1 MKFYRKNT
9 KVVASL
15 LLIFFVTSIFL
26 LAGCSKKKEEVKE
39 EAAVPVKVMKT
50 AKSNIED
57 IVTFTGQI
65 EAGDEV
71 KVVGK
76 ISGRVKEVNFEIG
89 DYVQAGEPLVILE
102 TDELYDQLSQAEAT
116 LASAKANLAANES
129 GSLPQ
134 QLEQAKSAFE
144 QAEANYFNVKADY
157 ERMKALY
164 EADAISRQAFD
175 GMELKYKVAKSQ
187 YESAKEQLKLT
198 EERLPKNVEALRA
211 QVAQAQAA
219 VDLIKTNI
227 ENSVIKAPVSGM
239 ISSKQIQPGEMC
251 QAGAPLGAV
260 VNIDR
265 VKVVINVPEED
276 INKLKDGQEATVNV
290 DALGNEGR
298 IKSKISIVSPA
309 SGASR
314 LFQVKIEME
323 NKDHRLKPGMF
334 ANVNVVRGIKEN
346 VITIPKDAVLIKKH
360 GNVVYVVKEGKA
372 EERLVKVGVTN
383 GDRVEITEGLKEGE
397 TVVTSGQNMLTE
409 GSAVK
414 IL

>member
-1 MKFYRKNT
+1 MSLGRKN
-9 KVVASL
+9 KIIASL
-15 LLIFFVTSIFL
+15 LLFFFVASIFL

-71 KVVGK
+71 KIVSK

-134 QLEQAKSAFE
+134 QLDQVKSAFE
-144 QAEANYFNVKADY
+144 QAEANYLNVKADY

-164 EADAISRQAFD
+164 EADAISKQAFD

-251 QAGAPLGAV
+251 QAGATLGAV

-323 NKDHRLKPGMF
+323 NKEHRLKPGMF

-346 VITIPKDAVLIKKH
+346 VITVPKDAVLIKKH

>member
-39 EAAVPVKVMKT
+39 EAAVPVKVMKI

-219 VDLIKTNI
+219 VNLIKTNI
-227 ENSVIKAPVSGM
+227 ENSVIKAPVSGI

-251 QAGAPLGAV
+251 QAGATLGAV

>member
-39 EAAVPVKVMKT
+39 EAAVPVKVMKI

-251 QAGAPLGAV
+251 QAGATLGAV

>member
-1 MKFYRKNT
+1 MSLGRKN
-9 KVVASL
+9 KIIASL
-15 LLIFFVTSIFL
+15 LLFFFVASVFL

-76 ISGRVKEVNFEIG
+76 ISGRVKEVNFEVG

-134 QLEQAKSAFE
+134 QLDQVKSAFE
-144 QAEANYFNVKADY
+144 QAEANYLNVKADY

-164 EADAISRQAFD
+164 EADAISKQAFD

-198 EERLPKNVEALRA
+198 EERMPKNVEALRA

-251 QAGAPLGAV
+251 QAGATLGAV

-372 EERLVKVGVTN
+372 EERLVKIGVTN
-383 GDRVEITEGLKEGE
+383 GGRVEITEGLKEGE

-414 IL
+414 I